1 MRLFLGVDG
10 GQSSTTALIADET
23 GRVLGVGSGGPC
35 NHVGASEGRAK
46 LVAAVSECVGKAC
59 EQAGLDPSSVEYE
72 AACFG
77 MSGGPAD
84 KKSILSEIL
93 HTNELVVT
101 HDGQIALAGA
111 MAGGP
116 GIIAI
121 GGTGSIA
128 FGRGNDGKFA
138 RAGGWGY
145 IFGDEG
151 GGFDLSRQAL
161 RAALRFEEGWGPET
175 RLRQKLLEV
184 TGARDVNEVLHW
196 FYTTDYPRQKV
207 ATYSRIVTEAAKEGD
222 SVASGILLKAAR
234 ELALYAQAVHRQVFK
249 SGEDARVAYIGGVF
263 RSSLLLEHFRTAVE
277 EIPGAKCVPPVYG
290 PAAGA
295 LLEAFRVKGLRPAL
309 SNLPEFKH

>member
-23 GRVLGVGSGGPC
+23 GNVLGTGSGGPC

-46 LVAAVSECVGKAC
+46 LIAAVSECVGKAC
-59 EQAGLDPSSVEYE
+59 EQAGLDPSTTHYE

-93 HTNELVVT
+93 SVDELVVT
-101 HDGQIALAGA
+101 HDGMIALAGA

-116 GIIAI
+116 GIITI

-128 FGRGNDGKFA
+128 FGRGIDGKFA

-161 RAALRFEEGWGPET
+161 RAALRMEEGWGPQT
-175 RLRQKLLEV
+175 RLRQKFLDI
-184 TGARDVNEVLHW
+184 TGAKDINEVLHR

-207 ATYSRIVTEAAKEGD
+207 ATYSRIVTEAAKESD
-222 SVASGILLKAAR
+222 SVALGILLKAAR

-249 SGEDARVAYIGGVF
+249 SGEDAQVAYIGGVF
-263 RSSLLLEHFRTAVE
+263 RSDLLLEHFQRAVE
-277 EIPGAKCVPPVYG
+277 EIPGVKCGPPVYG

-295 LLEAFRVKGLRPAL
+295 LLEALRAKGLRPPL
-309 SNLPEFKH
+309 KNLPEFKR